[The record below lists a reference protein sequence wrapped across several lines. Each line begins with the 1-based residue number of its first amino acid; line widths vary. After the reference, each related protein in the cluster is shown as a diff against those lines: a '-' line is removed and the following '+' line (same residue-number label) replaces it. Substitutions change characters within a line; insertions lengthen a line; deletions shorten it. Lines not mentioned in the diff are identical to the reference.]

1 MPKFAKGSPE
11 MKAHMAKLRAMRGS
25 KLKGGLLDVLHADK
39 SQRGPSSVPAGK
51 GVADSKLFFKRVMPK
66 IVEKNMGKGVKP
78 MCYGGEGIG
87 TDDEDSDSDMEGEGI
102 KEMFNNSKIGKAV
115 NRLSKRHSG
124 VIKAIGQDPDAQD
137 FYHGKLAPYHRD
149 IDAIKRHFGG
159 EGIKE
164 DFNNSKVGKAIN
176 KGVKKHKGLI
186 DAIRN
191 DPSVQDIYHGATIS
205 PYHKDIDAVVNH
217 FGGNGLGIVHV
228 HHHHHLHGEG
238 WLDDAGNFFK
248 NAGNTIK
255 SGFEQKIIQPVEQKI
270 VNPIKNI
277 PAQVQSNPAY
287 DALVNKFGKGY
298 LAKKKGGL
306 ATDILHYGIPAAAST
321 LGSAVGTSAG
331 LTLTGGMPMAGLA
344 GGMAGSALGNRLGEQ
359 WAAKAQ
365 RETGTGIRRRRKRT

>member
-1 MPKFAKGSPE
+1 MPKFQKGSPE

-25 KLKGGLLDVLHADK
+25 KSKGGLLDVLGKHDK
-39 SQRGPSSVPAGK
+39 GK

-78 MCYGGEGIG
+78 VCYGGEGIG
-87 TDDEDSDSDMEGEGI
+87 TDDEDSDSDME
-102 KEMFNNSKIGKAV
+102 
-115 NRLSKRHSG
+115 
-124 VIKAIGQDPDAQD
+124 
-137 FYHGKLAPYHRD
+137 
-149 IDAIKRHFGG
+149 G

-191 DPSVQDIYHGATIS
+191 DPSVQGIYHGAKIA

-217 FGGNGLGIVHV
+217 FGGDGLGIVHV

-248 NAGNTIK
+248 KAGNTIK
-255 SGFEQKIIQPVEQKI
+255 SGFEDKIIHPVEQKI

-331 LTLTGGMPMAGLA
+331 LTLTGGMPMGGLA

>member
-1 MPKFAKGSPE
+1 MPKFQKGSPE
-11 MKAHMAKLRAMRGS
+11 MKAHMAKLRAMRG
-25 KLKGGLLDVLHADK
+25 KAK
-39 SQRGPSSVPAGK
+39 GK
-51 GVADSKLFFKRVMPK
+51 GVNDVGSD
-66 IVEKNMGKGVKP
+66 G
-78 MCYGGEGIG
+78 
-87 TDDEDSDSDMEGEGI
+87 EDSDSDMEGEGI
-102 KEMFNNSKIGKAV
+102 KELWNNSKIGKTV

-124 VIKAIGQDPDAQD
+124 IIKAIGQDPSAQD
-137 FYHGKLAPYHRD
+137 FYHGSKISPYHRD
-149 IDAIKRHFGG
+149 IDAIKKHFAG

-164 DFNNSKVGKAIN
+164 DFNNSKIGKAIN
-176 KGVKKHKGLI
+176 KSAKKHKGLI
-186 DAIRN
+186 NAIRS
-191 DPSVQDIYHGATIS
+191 DPSVQDIYHGAKIA

-217 FGGNGLGIVHV
+217 FSGDGLGIVHV

-277 PAQVQSNPAY
+277 PAQVQNSPAY
-287 DALVNKFGKGY
+287 DTLVNKFGKGY

-306 ATDILHYGIPAAAST
+306 ATDILHYGIPAASST
-321 LGSAVGTSAG
+321 LGSAIGTSAG
-331 LTLTGGMPMAGLA
+331 LTLTGGMPMGGLA

-365 RETGTGIRRRRKRT
+365 RETGTGVRRRRKRT